1 MGGDGTFLVGAS
13 GGNKIQFDG
22 TNIAMASST
31 FTLNTTTMILDSTVN
46 SGTVR
51 LGASGGPSSNAL
63 GQAKAGVYMDG
74 TGDFLI
80 SDGNTPAGTSVS
92 ESYVR
97 FDASS
102 QEFEL
107 QTASLKFKAD
117 GNIESQDFLIERT
130 RLFGAGQDHTGT
142 FKLKEDFCDGG
153 STTFASA
160 DDSFAFLAREDSNAT
175 EVQLERDAFFTNLII
190 ANGHTL
196 KTNGFRLYVR
206 GTLTINATGKI
217 DCSGTNGGNGS
228 GQGGGAAGLAGGTGD
243 DLDLGTNRTPTL
255 EAGSPGQIG
264 GKGGPVTGT
273 AQITGGGGG
282 GSGGSGGIIF
292 IAAKTIINNGNTNG
306 SGGIIAHG
314 GTGGN
319 GTDGGQLLI

>member
-1 MGGDGTFLVGAS
+1 
-13 GGNKIQFDG
+13 
-22 TNIAMASST
+22 
-31 FTLNTTTMILDSTVN
+31 MILDSTSN
-46 SGTVR
+46 SGNIR

-80 SDGNTPAGTSVS
+80 SDGNTPGGTSVS

-142 FKLKEDFCDGG
+142 FKLKEDFCDGS

-160 DDSFAFLAREDSNAT
+160 DDSFAFLAREDDDAT

-206 GTLTINATGKI
+206 GTLTINSTGKI
-217 DCSGTNGGNGS
+217 DCSGTAGSNGQS
-228 GQGGGAAGLAGGTGD
+228 QGGGSGGNAGGTGD
-243 DLDLGTNRTPTL
+243 DLDLGTSRTPTL
-255 EAGSPGQIG
+255 EPGSPGKTG
-264 GKGGPVTGT
+264 GKGGPTSGT
-273 AQITGGGGG
+273 ADITGAGGG

-292 IAAKTIINNGNTNG
+292 IAAKTIVNNGSTNG
-306 SGGIIAHG
+306 YGIVATG
-314 GTGGN
+314 GTGGH
-319 GTDGGQLLI
+319 GAAGGQILV